1 MITYM
6 TATTTLMSAPSSS
19 SLFLTPRKKTA
30 TLMNTQPAVSTPTLD
45 AIHHWCV
52 MQEEAATVLCF
63 VRDIH
68 AMTQT
73 LVKGMLYG
81 VLKCPLMNYPDRII
95 FWIGK
100 VPCRRVNFVGMVV
113 GVQDTGKRIKIT
125 VDDGTAVID
134 CVPSSVVPST
144 PASSSSS
151 KSTSLPA
158 SSATIR
164 IGHLVRV
171 IGRVEERHD
180 TKEIRFDSV
189 EQCES
194 FNDEP
199 YHWQKVSSL
208 HKTYYS
214 SPEPFIIPSAT
225 NQAQNQDFFSR
236 VSQAS
241 INDELFS
248 PIQERQAPCSSQSP
262 QKFAHPSRLRS
273 SQLTDNTFRLY
284 LKYYMENL
292 PHAPSQVEDMSD
304 TDIELDATPHLRHHH
319 LRMPSD
325 MHGFTLSYLRRV
337 PELSDMAKLVV
348 HANIKRL
355 RRIEREAAKSSSQS
369 LRKSQK
375 PSRQSLGAKKK
386 QMFIKALVDLMQ
398 EGSIVLWDGPNHP
411 LSTASLPGP
420 WKSTSTQYT
429 PASID
434 ISSTTT
440 TSTFMSMLQNDD
452 DDPLSDPEPLED
464 SYVPITPQYTANVVE
479 NTMVKMN
486 ALPLERRR
494 PLYQKRITEFLQRT
508 DDRWRNLG
516 DWAVRDALELLRI
529 EKRVRL
535 TGPKGPWE
543 LCS

>member
-1 MITYM
+1 
-6 TATTTLMSAPSSS
+6 MSAPSSS

-30 TLMNTQPAVSTPTLD
+30 TPTDVQPAASASTLD
-45 AIHHWCV
+45 AIHDWCV
-52 MQEEAATVLCF
+52 MQEEAATVFCF

-73 LVKGMLYG
+73 MVKD
-81 VLKCPLMNYPDRII
+81 KNF

-113 GVQDTGKRIKIT
+113 GVQDTGKRIKIS

-134 CVPSSVVPST
+134 CVPSSV
-144 PASSSSS
+144 AY
-151 KSTSLPA
+151 
-158 SSATIR
+158 
-164 IGHLVRV
+164 LVRV
-171 IGRVEERHD
+171 IGKVEERHD

-199 YHWQKVSSL
+199 LHWQEVSSL

-214 SPEPFIIPSAT
+214 SPEPFVIPSAT
-225 NQAQNQDFFSR
+225 NQTQNQDFVAR
-236 VSQAS
+236 MSQAS
-241 INDELFS
+241 IDAEPFS
-248 PIQERQAPCSSQSP
+248 PIQEPQAPRSSQSP
-262 QKFAHPSRLRS
+262 QKFAHPSRLHS

-284 LKYYMENL
+284 LKYYMENP
-292 PHAPSQVEDMSD
+292 PHAPSHVVDMSD
-304 TDIELDATPHLRHHH
+304 TDIELDATPRPRNHH

-325 MHGFTLSYLRRV
+325 MHGFTLSFLRRV
-337 PELSDMAKLVV
+337 PELSNMAKLVV

-355 RRIEREAAKSSSQS
+355 RRKEREAAKASSQS

-375 PSRQSLGAKKK
+375 PSREPLGPKKK
-386 QMFIKALVDLMQ
+386 QLFINALVDLMK

-411 LSTASLPGP
+411 LSTASVPGP
-420 WKSTSTQYT
+420 WKSTFTQYT
-429 PASID
+429 SASID

-440 TSTFMSMLQNDD
+440 TSTFTSMLQDHDD
-452 DDPLSDPEPLED
+452 DGLSDPEPLEE
-464 SYVPITPQYTANVVE
+464 SYVPLTPQYTAEVVE
-479 NTMVKMN
+479 NAMVKMK
-486 ALPLERRR
+486 ALPLERQR
-494 PLYQKRITEFLQRT
+494 PLHKKTITEFLRRT
-508 DDRWRNLG
+508 DDRWRNFG

-529 EKRVRL
+529 EGRVRL
-535 TGPKGPWE
+535 TGPKGTWE